1 MLKYIF
7 IFLLNII
14 SRFHM
19 NRLKNYFNDKRLNII
34 FDIGAHNGDF
44 VDNFFLKHPYSKFY
58 CFEPLEKNY
67 LLLKKKY
74 SNNQNVEIYK
84 NGIGEKN
91 ENLEINVNIT
101 TNASS
106 FSEFNEEALFYR
118 FRKFLLGAKKIVTH
132 KEKCEIISLD
142 DFVLN
147 QQISFIDLIK
157 IDVEG
162 YELKVLK
169 GAIDTLKNTKYVIIE
184 VTLSNI
190 FKNYNKDEIIKLLEN
205 NGFKKEKSYLFPVMN
220 FEDRIYKNTNIT

>member
-1 MLKYIF
+1 
-7 IFLLNII
+7 
-14 SRFHM
+14 M

-44 VDNFFLKHPYSKFY
+44 VDKFFLKHPYSKFY
-58 CFEPLEKNY
+58 CFEPLKKNY
-67 LLLKKKY
+67 FLLKKKY

-106 FSEFNEEALFYR
+106 FSEFNEEVFFYR

-147 QQISFIDLIK
+147 QKISFIDLIK

-169 GAIDTLKNTKYVIIE
+169 GAIDTLKKTKYVIIE